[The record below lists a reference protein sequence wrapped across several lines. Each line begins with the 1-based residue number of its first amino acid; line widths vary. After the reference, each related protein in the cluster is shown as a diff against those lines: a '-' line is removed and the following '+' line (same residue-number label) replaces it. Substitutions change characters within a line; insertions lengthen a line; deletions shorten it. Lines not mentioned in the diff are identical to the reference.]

1 MDKILRENQA
11 GFRLSRSAT
20 EQITT
25 LRIIVEQPLEWRTPL
40 CINFI
45 DYEKAFDS
53 LDRNVLWVL
62 MANYGI
68 PSKIISLVKNMYE
81 GTSCRIL
88 HEESLTESFS
98 IKSGVRQGC
107 LLSPFLFLLVVDWI
121 MKETTT
127 GSRNRIQWTLIEHLE
142 DLDFAD
148 DLALLAHT
156 HTQMQAKT
164 TKLET
169 ISSKLGLKINTDKT
183 KTIRINSSAS
193 EQIMINNLG
202 V

>member
-121 MKETTT
+121 MNETTT

-156 HTQMQAKT
+156 HTQM
-164 TKLET
+164 
-169 ISSKLGLKINTDKT
+169 
-183 KTIRINSSAS
+183 
-193 EQIMINNLG
+193 
-202 V
+202 